1 MTDSQQSEQSEKI
14 EPVEQEVQQETQKEN
29 EIVTAAAPVRTY
41 KAKGRVF
48 GMSVA
53 VLAIWA
59 ALYIVASAIP
69 ALPVP
74 GMAGMITI
82 NAIMTAIS
90 GMVLGPAAAIANAA
104 GGIVSMI
111 LFPYGFSAGPLGFL
125 TVTMGGLVAG
135 LLMANKWVLA
145 AIVEMLIIGSWFIN
159 PQSWQT
165 GMWLVPLPYSAI
177 ALLVIVIKPVR
188 DWVRKSILTQNKV
201 WMWPAVF
208 LMCTVGHAAEF
219 LTTNTMVNWM
229 FNLSWQYWVPTLPYW
244 ILVDTVVILA
254 SSLVGVGVMIGLKKA
269 RLPLFTES
277 LDK

>member
-1 MTDSQQSEQSEKI
+1 MTDQEQPK
-14 EPVEQEVQQETQKEN
+14 VELESSSPAEMPGSAVPQ
-29 EIVTAAAPVRTY
+29 VRTY
-41 KAKGRVF
+41 KAKGRIF
-48 GMSVA
+48 GMSIA

-74 GMAGMITI
+74 GMAGMITL

-90 GMVLGPAAAIANAA
+90 GMILGPAAAIANAA

-135 LLMANKWVLA
+135 LFMANKWVLA
-145 AIVEMLIIGSWFIN
+145 AIAEILIIGSWFVN

-165 GMWLVPLPYSAI
+165 GMWMVPLPYSAI
-177 ALLVIVIKPVR
+177 ALLVIIIKPAR
-188 DWVRKSILTQNKV
+188 DWVRNAIITQNKKT
-201 WMWPAVF
+201 MWLAVF
-208 LMCTVGHAAEF
+208 VMCIIGHAAEF

-244 ILVDTVVILA
+244 IMVDTVVILA
-254 SSLVGVGVMIGLKKA
+254 STIVGVGVLVGLKKA
-269 RLPLFTES
+269 RLPLFPTTLE
-277 LDK
+277 K

>member
-1 MTDSQQSEQSEKI
+1 MTLPEQPQNEQSV
-14 EPVEQEVQQETQKEN
+14 PQQ
-29 EIVTAAAPVRTY
+29 PVRTY
-41 KAKGRVF
+41 KARGRIF
-48 GMSVA
+48 GMSIA
-53 VLAIWA
+53 VLSIWA
-59 ALYIVASAIP
+59 ALYIVTSAIP

-90 GMVLGPAAAIANAA
+90 GMVLGPAAAVANAA

-135 LLMANKWVLA
+135 LLFADKWAAA
-145 AIVEMLIIGSWFIN
+145 AIFELIIIGSWFIN
-159 PQSWQT
+159 PQSHQT
-165 GMWLVPLPYSAI
+165 GMWMVPLPYSAI
-177 ALLVIVIKPVR
+177 ALLVIIIKPVR
-188 DWVRKSILTQNKV
+188 DWMRRSIINQHKI

-244 ILVDTVVILA
+244 IMVDTVVILG
-254 SSLVGVGVMIGLKKA
+254 STIVGVGVMIGLKKA
-269 RLPLFTES
+269 RLPHFAETLEN
-277 LDK
+277 

>member
-1 MTDSQQSEQSEKI
+1 MS
-14 EPVEQEVQQETQKEN
+14 TQDPSN
-29 EIVTAAAPVRTY
+29 IVPPAQPAQVRTY
-41 KAKGRVF
+41 KARGRIF
-48 GMSVA
+48 GMSIA
-53 VLAIWA
+53 VMSIWA
-59 ALYIVASAIP
+59 AMYIAASAIP

-74 GMAGMITI
+74 GMAGMITV

-135 LLMANKWVLA
+135 LLFANKWVWA
-145 AIVEMLIIGSWFIN
+145 AVFELIIIGAWFVN

-165 GMWLVPLPYSAI
+165 GMWMVPLPYSAI
-177 ALLVIVIKPVR
+177 ALLVILVKPLR
-188 DWVRKSILTQNKV
+188 DWTRRSILTQHKV

-219 LTTNTMVNWM
+219 MTTNTLVNWM

-244 ILVDTVVILA
+244 IMVDTVVILA
-254 SSLVGVGVMIGLKKA
+254 STIVGVGVLIGLKKA
-269 RLPLFTES
+269 RLPNYADTLEQ
-277 LDK
+277 